1 MSGFTTTL
9 KESSILFAG
18 LAAMLLCTTVCQ
30 GAWSQYSRD
39 LRKIA
44 ATYGLAPPFASG
56 RNIILSSS
64 FTKMVFEE
72 DARKMSFNGV
82 IVWMNGAVSRSDNRW
97 LLMDQDLKNVVHPL
111 LRPDS
116 AVAGEGSRTVVLDP
130 GHGGKDQ
137 GTAGARGTMEKRVVL
152 DVAKRVARKLQD
164 SQVIVRMTRSTD
176 TYLSLAERCRKAG
189 SLGADVFVSI
199 HANSA
204 ADRSVSGIESFVMT
218 SQGCA
223 GTNTRRPDPRAYSG
237 NGHDPANMLLGY
249 YVQKGLL
256 SCSEAQDRGVK
267 RARFEVLRDI
277 GSPAVLVECGFLS
290 NSREE
295 SKLNDPRYR
304 DAVANGIAR
313 GILTYLSRARSAK
326 VDLDRAARQA
336 RVTARSQAAD

>member
-1 MSGFTTTL
+1 MS
-9 KESSILFAG
+9 SFAG
-18 LAAMLLCTTVCQ
+18 SRKCRWVLVVTLALTLTSTLGF
-30 GAWSQYSRD
+30 GAWTQYSRD

-44 ATYGLAPPFASG
+44 AAYGLAPPSASG
-56 RNIILSSS
+56 NAVVLSSS

-82 IVWMNGAVSRSDNRW
+82 LIWMNGAVSKSENRW
-97 LLMDQDLKNVVHPL
+97 LLMDQDLRNVVHPL

-116 AVAGEGSRTVVLDP
+116 AVAGEGTRLVVLDP

-137 GTAGARGTMEKRVVL
+137 GAAGRSGTLEKKVVL

-164 SQVIVRMTRSTD
+164 SQIAVKMTRTTD
-176 TYLSLAERCRKAG
+176 TYLSLAERCEKSG
-189 SLGADVFVSI
+189 SWGADLFLSI

-204 ADRSVSGIESFVMT
+204 NDSSVSGVESYVMT

-223 GTNTRRPDPRAYSG
+223 GTNTRRSDPRRYKG
-237 NGHDPANMLLGY
+237 NTHDPANMLLGY

-256 SCSEAQDRGVK
+256 SCTGGQDRGVK

-277 GSPAVLVECGFLS
+277 NCTAALVECGFMS
-290 NSREE
+290 NAREE

-304 DAVANGIAR
+304 DALANGIAR

-326 VDLDRAARQA
+326 ADLDRAAPQV
-336 RVTARSQAAD
+336 RVPTRG